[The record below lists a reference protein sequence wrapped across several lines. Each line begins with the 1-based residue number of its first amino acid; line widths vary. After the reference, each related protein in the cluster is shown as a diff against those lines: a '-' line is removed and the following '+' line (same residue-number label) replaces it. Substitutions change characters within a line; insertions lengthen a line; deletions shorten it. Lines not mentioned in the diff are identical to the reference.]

1 MALRDLRNQA
11 TLRRGSDLAA
21 FLKSFTLDP
30 RFSVGVWYFNPADN
44 RFHDPYQ
51 PVLSIEE
58 RLERIASL
66 APLGVV
72 GVEAHYPNEINEE
85 NLDLWK
91 RFSQETGIRIVSV
104 IPLLFRDA
112 DFEFGSLSSPIPQAR
127 RKAIDRTIRS
137 LQLNKELNTDFM
149 VVWPGI
155 DGFEQPFGANLA
167 DARRRFIDGLV
178 EAMETVP
185 GVRIAFE
192 PKPYEPRGRILFGTT
207 AEGLLLAERVEAQL
221 QHPENRKLLDEG
233 HALVCL
239 NPEVGHMLM
248 AYEDLAY
255 SFSLILEAGR
265 LAHTHWNA
273 QPLGGYDL
281 DLPVG
286 MVAPEQLEAAL
297 YTLKTH
303 GYQEL
308 FGLDLNPER
317 MPPEE
322 AVRGPI
328 EAIRA
333 ACDRINELDHESL
346 VWAAEHPDQA
356 RGWVERYLV
365 RARAPHPE
373 RFEPLPRLGR
383 EG

>member
-1 MALRDLRNQA
+1 M
-11 TLRRGSDLAA
+11 
-21 FLKSFTLDP
+21 
-30 RFSVGVWYFNPADN
+30 
-44 RFHDPYQ
+44 
-51 PVLSIEE
+51 
-58 RLERIASL
+58 
-66 APLGVV
+66 
-72 GVEAHYPNEINEE
+72 
-85 NLDLWK
+85 
-91 RFSQETGIRIVSV
+91 SV

-286 MVAPEQLEAAL
+286 MVAPEQLEEAAPL
-297 YTLKTH
+297 TGVITT
-303 GYQEL
+303 GE
-308 FGLDLNPER
+308 GLARAFWRIVATALP
-317 MPPEE
+317 
-322 AVRGPI
+322 AVRVRCVTVQ
-328 EAIRA
+328 ETAKNRFA
-333 ACDRINELDHESL
+333 Y
-346 VWAAEHPDQA
+346 
-356 RGWVERYLV
+356 RGED
-365 RARAPHPE
+365 
-373 RFEPLPRLGR
+373 G
-383 EG
+383 